1 MLRRQPSSTR
11 TDTLFPYTTLFR
23 SWRARQGCRQVSRRR
38 GAGTAWAV
46 TLFGIDAHE
55 ARNPMSEF
63 DLIARI
69 RDRVPERADVLLG
82 IGDAAALLQVPAG
95 QVLVVSCDTLHAGV
109 HFPLDTTPAALAH
122 TTFVVHLSDPP
133 PKA

>member
-1 MLRRQPSSTR
+1 M
-11 TDTLFPYTTLFR
+11 LFR
-23 SWRARQGCRQVSRRR
+23 SRARQGCRQVSRSR
-38 GAGTAWAV
+38 GAGTAWSV

-82 IGDAAALLQVPAG
+82 IGDDAALLQVPAG
-95 QVLVVSCDTLHAGV
+95 PGLVVSCDTLNAGV
-109 HFPLDTTPAALAH
+109 HFSLDPKPADIGHNIGRA
-122 TTFVVHLSDPP
+122 
-133 PKA
+133 